1 MSQHDSTPPPPP
13 PPPPS
18 AGSGTPSS
26 PYGGPRTGL
35 SGRGT
40 RFFDWMRG
48 LRLVRTDGWI
58 GGVCAA
64 IANRLGIDPLIVRGI
79 VVVAAILGA
88 PALLLYAAAWAL
100 LPDAEGR
107 IHLQRLIEGG
117 FEPAVVGIGAL
128 ALLSLLPAASGLW
141 WVGGGFWA
149 GPSWGAIVGRVIWT
163 SIVVGAVVTLVIVAT
178 NRSRGGAGWGSS
190 SATPGST
197 GPKPSTAASTTIP
210 AEPATEEVSTPVV
223 PSLDTSAEPTEPP
236 SPTAE
241 ASSQDVAD
249 WQARHAA
256 WQAEHAQWKQR
267 LNEDMRAVKAQRAA
281 ELRAQSAAVSAQA
294 AAERNARRAANPRVG
309 AVFGWA
315 IVGMALVGAALTV
328 AWWPTTTLPG
338 YSLTAAFAVATLVF
352 GLGVLIAGL
361 VKRRSGFLIFLGI
374 LLAVVTLVS
383 AFIPRDNQLLFDGAS
398 VRVQTSDQNPEGRL

>member
-1 MSQHDSTPPPPP
+1 D
-13 PPPPS
+13 
-18 AGSGTPSS
+18 
-26 PYGGPRTGL
+26 
-35 SGRGT
+35 
-40 RFFDWMRG
+40 
-48 LRLVRTDGWI
+48 
-58 GGVCAA
+58 
-64 IANRLGIDPLIVRGI
+64 
-79 VVVAAILGA
+79 
-88 PALLLYAAAWAL
+88 
-100 LPDAEGR
+100 
-107 IHLQRLIEGG
+107 
-117 FEPAVVGIGAL
+117 
-128 ALLSLLPAASGLW
+128 
-141 WVGGGFWA
+141 
-149 GPSWGAIVGRVIWT
+149 
-163 SIVVGAVVTLVIVAT
+163 
-178 NRSRGGAGWGSS
+178 
-190 SATPGST
+190 
-197 GPKPSTAASTTIP
+197 STTIP
-210 AEPATEEVSTPVV
+210 AEPSAEEVSTPVV

-328 AWWPTTTLPG
+328 AWWPTTALPG

-383 AFIPRDNQLLFDGAS
+383 AFIPRDHQLLFDGAS
-398 VRVQTSDQNPEGRL
+398 VRVQTSDQNQEGRL